1 MEHSLDDCDYSI
13 DNFASDFGMSRTS
26 LYNTMKQRT
35 GMAPM
40 EYLRKCRLE
49 RAASL
54 LAEGSLNVSEVAA
67 KVGMRD
73 PLYFS
78 RAFKARYG
86 MAPTAYIK
94 SHRP

>member
-1 MEHSLDDCDYSI
+1 
-13 DNFASDFGMSRTS
+13 
-26 LYNTMKQRT
+26 
-35 GMAPM
+35 MAPM

-94 SHRP
+94 SHRHRRIFIRRKRRLYSMDFYS